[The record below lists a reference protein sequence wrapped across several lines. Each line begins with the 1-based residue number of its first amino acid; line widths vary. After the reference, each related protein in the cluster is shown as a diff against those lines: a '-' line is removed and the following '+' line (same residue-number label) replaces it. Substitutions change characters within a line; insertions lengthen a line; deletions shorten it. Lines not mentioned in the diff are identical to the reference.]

1 MFVHSPNLPQA
12 DAAFAAVSATY
23 PEIIA
28 ALHRRGIKTAAI
40 PRFLQLSEP
49 VCAHTDMVLHHFGG
63 NQVLLAVESHILQAE
78 LEQEGFQVSISNVCI
93 SSEYPHDVAL
103 NAARIRARVF
113 AKPEALAP
121 EIKQF
126 CDAHEIQIIP
136 VKQGYAK
143 CSIVI
148 VNENS
153 IITEDQS
160 IAQAAQAVGMD
171 VLQVSSG
178 AVRLEGYSHGFLGGA
193 CGMIGKKQ
201 LAFTGSL
208 QVHPDAKRI
217 QNFCRAKHVEIVTL
231 TEGPLFD
238 IGGILVLKTKGN
250 GEKSR
255 A

>member
-28 ALHRRGIKTAAI
+28 SLHRRGIKTAAI

-49 VCAHTDMVLHHFGG
+49 VCAHADMVLHHFGG
-63 NQVLLAVESHILQAE
+63 NRVLLAAESHKLQE
-78 LEQEGFQVSISNVCI
+78 KLEQEGFGVAVSNVCI
-93 SSEYPHDVAL
+93 SSKYPHDVAL
-103 NAARIRARVF
+103 NAARIGDRIF
-113 AKPEALAP
+113 AKPDALAP

-126 CDAHEIQIIP
+126 CDAHKIQMIP

-143 CSIVI
+143 CSIVV

-160 IAQAAQAVGMD
+160 IAQAAQAVGID

-178 AVRLEGYSHGFLGGA
+178 AVSLEGYSHGFLGGA
-193 CGMIGKKQ
+193 CGMIGKNQ

-208 QVHPDAKRI
+208 KVYPDAERI
-217 QNFCRAKHVEIVTL
+217 WSFCWAKHVEIVTL

-238 IGGILVLKTKGN
+238 IGGILVLKTKGDS
-250 GEKSR
+250 EKSH

>member
-1 MFVHSPNLPQA
+1 MFVHSPNLPQT

-28 ALHRRGIKTAAI
+28 ALHRKGIKTAAI

-49 VCAHTDMVLHHFGG
+49 VRAHADMVLHHFGG
-63 NQVLLAVESHILQAE
+63 NQVLLAAENHQLQAE
-78 LEQEGFQVSISNVCI
+78 LEQEGFQVSISNICI
-93 SSEYPHDVAL
+93 SSKYPHDVAL
-103 NAARIRARVF
+103 NAARIGNRLF
-113 AKPEALAP
+113 AKPDALAP

-126 CDAHEIQIIP
+126 CDAHEIHIIP

-143 CSIVI
+143 CSIVV

-153 IITEDQS
+153 MITEDQT
-160 IAQAAQAVGMD
+160 IAQAAQAVRMD

-178 AVRLEGYSHGFLGGA
+178 AVRLEGYPHGFLGGA
-193 CGMIGKKQ
+193 CGMIGKNQ

-208 QVHPDAKRI
+208 QAHPDAERI
-217 QNFCRAKHVEIVTL
+217 RSFCRAKHVDIITL
-231 TEGPLFD
+231 TEGPLLD
-238 IGGILVLKTKGN
+238 IGGILTLKIKEN

-255 A
+255 T